1 MGTKLFLV
9 GYMGCG
15 KSTLGKKLSK
25 ATNYEFV
32 DMDSLI
38 EQREGAA
45 VSEIFHYAG
54 EEYFRRT
61 ERALIEELAA
71 SEGNMIISTGGG
83 VPTWSDNM
91 EYMNRAGVCVYLRRP
106 AKQIA
111 SRLSPHGRQKRPK
124 LRGLNDE
131 ELIEFMTV
139 NMAEREPFY
148 SQAKYI
154 VECAERSDAEII
166 EIILSY
172 IKSNEQ

>member
-15 KSTLGKKLSK
+15 KSSLGKKLSK
-25 ATNYEFV
+25 ATGFEFV
-32 DMDSLI
+32 DMDSVI
-38 EQREGAA
+38 EQREGAT
-45 VSEIFHYAG
+45 VSDIFHYAG
-54 EEYFRRT
+54 EEYFRRA

-71 SEGNMIISTGGG
+71 SQSDMIISTGGG
-83 VPTWSDNM
+83 VPTWADNM
-91 EYMNRAGVCVYLRRP
+91 DYMNKAGVCVYLRRT

-131 ELIEFMTV
+131 ELIAFMTE

-148 SQAKYI
+148 SQASHI
-154 VECAERSDAEII
+154 VECSERSDAEII
-166 EIILSY
+166 DIILSY
-172 IKSNEQ
+172 LKSYE